1 MLSEAL
7 KDYVSILDLSRIHIR
22 LPLFSGQQQQ
32 HVFSV
37 NSIVTN
43 MVKKF

>member
-7 KDYVSILDLSRIHIR
+7 KDYDSILDLSRIHIR
-22 LPLFSGQQQQ
+22 LPLFSGQQ

>member
-7 KDYVSILDLSRIHIR
+7 KDYDSILDLSRIHIR
-22 LPLFSGQQQQ
+22 LPLFSGQQQ